1 MASENLI
8 KVIKYCAQQNGLKG
22 LRPNNIYLKDEYE
35 NINWLQ
41 KNVESASLFLT
52 KGIKEVP
59 AIGGKN
65 YVDVY
70 DLFDRP
76 DKKKLKEI
84 RD

>member
-1 MASENLI
+1 
-8 KVIKYCAQQNGLKG
+8 
-22 LRPNNIYLKDEYE
+22 
-35 NINWLQ
+35 
-41 KNVESASLFLT
+41 VESASLFLT